1 MDNRRLIDLT
11 EDELIRIFNYQL
23 EEKLKDTLKTLKI
36 SVPQKEDKDLMT
48 QKECA
53 EYLNKSIR
61 TIQNWTRDGVI
72 PSLSLDA
79 SNCIYYSKKE
89 IHEAMI
95 KNRNKYSINKFQ
107 GLK

>member
-1 MDNRRLIDLT
+1 MDRRLIDLT

-48 QKECA
+48 QDECA
-53 EYLNKSIR
+53 VYLDKTKR
-61 TIQNWTRDGVI
+61 TIQNWTRDGII
-72 PSLSLDA
+72 PSLSLDG
-79 SNCIYYSKKE
+79 SNCIFYSKKE

-95 KNRNKYSINKFQ
+95 KNRDKYSINKFQ
-107 GLK
+107 GLQK